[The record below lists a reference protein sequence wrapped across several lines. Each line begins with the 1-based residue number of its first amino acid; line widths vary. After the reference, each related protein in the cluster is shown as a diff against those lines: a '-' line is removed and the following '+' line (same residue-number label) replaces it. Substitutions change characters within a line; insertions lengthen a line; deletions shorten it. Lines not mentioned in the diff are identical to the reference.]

1 MVSCL
6 KGFPLNLCVEGSI
19 LDLVLQLIVGLVLLT
34 LLALAITIAIYYR
47 ATSSDVCREG
57 SGFEG

>member
-1 MVSCL
+1 V
-6 KGFPLNLCVEGSI
+6 FEGSI

-34 LLALAITIAIYYR
+34 LLALAITVAIYYR
-47 ATSSDVCREG
+47 ATSSDICREE